1 MAVYKLSIV
10 VPGRRDIGG
19 ILNLEKE
26 PKSGDVILLGRE
38 EYKIV
43 DIVELMPP
51 RGNFVYLHA
60 ICQPVEKN
68 SSASF

>member
-1 MAVYKLSIV
+1 VTVFKLSIV

-26 PKSGDVILLGRE
+26 PKAGDLVLLGQE
-38 EYKIV
+38 EYKIA
-43 DIVELMPP
+43 DLVELMPP

-60 ICQPVEKN
+60 VCLPADKT
-68 SSASF
+68 

>member
-1 MAVYKLSIV
+1 MPVYKLSIV

-26 PKSGDVILLGRE
+26 PKSDDTILLGRE
-38 EYKIV
+38 AYKIV

-60 ICQPVEKN
+60 ICQPLEKN
-68 SSASF
+68 DPATF